1 MTEQERYEQRV
12 KEAFEKFLI
21 SPFIEYDPYSM
32 DDERII
38 FDAKERSDIKYDG
51 GRLQWMQS
59 FASICTIEGARPMEY
74 NGKYFKQLLLRPLN
88 GKTVGINFSDF
99 SYYTSFYNGEHESY
113 SWEYRFDESNTRFIN
128 TLNNQ
133 LVIPEYLAS
142 QAGTN
147 ILKGYS
153 FPTVNKY
160 GKLRRCYR
168 FYFLNGD
175 VKHDANTIRRQI
187 LRAQAFALLLVVKY
201 PVLCLPSY
209 NFEHIESYMYDITK
223 EIGSKFAQRI
233 RAKLSDVVRDLNERG
248 LTYENNI

>member
-1 MTEQERYEQRV
+1 MNEQERYAERV
-12 KEAFEKFLI
+12 REAFEKFLT
-21 SPFIEYDPYSM
+21 SSFIEYEPYSV
-32 DDERII
+32 DDERIMS
-38 FDAKERSDIKYDG
+38 DAQKRSDITYDG

-59 FASICTIEGARPMEY
+59 FASIFTIEGARPMEY
-74 NGKYFKQLLLRPLN
+74 NGNQFKQLLIKPLT

-99 SYYTSFYNGEHESY
+99 NYYTSFYNGEHESY
-113 SWEYRFDESNTRFIN
+113 SWEYTFDESNARFIN

-142 QAGTN
+142 QVN
-147 ILKGYS
+147 DIILKGYS

-160 GKLRRCYR
+160 GKIRECCR
-168 FYFLNGD
+168 FYSLSRD
-175 VKHDANTIRRQI
+175 VERDANTIRRQI
-187 LRAQAFALLLVVKY
+187 LRAQAFALLLAAKY

-223 EIGSKFAQRI
+223 KIGSQFAQRI
-233 RAKLSDVVRDLNERG
+233 RTRLSEVVRALNEHG